1 MEEETDML
9 RDEEEEEDEVPK
21 HELNTYLRV
30 GPEQYEKFSE
40 MTTEA
45 DRWMY
50 MSSFSTID
58 YHSDNSRSE
67 ILQEYLFHILHF
79 CLENQMTFPQMSGV
93 VALAESIF
101 TKCALNTDLS
111 TEDAKLI
118 FRELVKDNMLSTEN
132 TKANISINVLKK
144 LATFFMENFIRH
156 LSLYQMVFSQ
166 NQKECRDVKYISVQ
180 TPLLFPSLMEATN
193 YNGEDI
199 HMDTARTGTEY
210 TEGDTARSEYEQ
222 DDTARTDYTEYTEG
236 ED

>member
-1 MEEETDML
+1 MEEETELNRTD
-9 RDEEEEEDEVPK
+9 DEEEDVVQK

-30 GPEQYEKFSE
+30 GPEEYERFSA
-40 MTTEA
+40 MTSEA
-45 DRWMY
+45 DRWTC
-50 MSSFSTID
+50 MSSFSTVD
-58 YHSDNSRSE
+58 YHSDNARSE
-67 ILQEYLFHILHF
+67 ILQEYLFHLLHF
-79 CLENQMTFPQMSGV
+79 CLENQMTFPQMSGIV
-93 VALAESIF
+93 VLAEAIF
-101 TKCALNTDLS
+101 TKCALNADLS

-118 FRELVKDNMLSTEN
+118 FRELVKENMLSTED
-132 TKANISINVLKK
+132 TEANISINVLKK

-156 LSLYQMVFSQ
+156 LSLYQMAFSQ
-166 NQKECRDVKYISVQ
+166 NQKECREAKYIAVQ

-199 HMDTARTGTEY
+199 EMDTARTGTEY